1 MGRRATRHDGGVT
14 TPGTVLDLWARAH
27 LPDVLGSAGVGLW
40 AFELVSQRVHW
51 SRTAYEMHRIPPGT
65 PLSYVDVMRMS
76 DPAEHARMNAMVER
90 ACRNGEAFEL
100 ENQVTDASGR
110 TIWVRSRGKL
120 IDADVG
126 PVLLGTMID
135 VSAQRETFGRYEQQ
149 RAFVDRL
156 LATLPDLVYVFDLAS
171 GRNVF
176 TNRGALDGLDCGD
189 DPAAA
194 VGEQQFHTMVVDEDR
209 TLLAAH
215 VERMHELGPGRA
227 LSVEYRIRDP
237 RGNTR
242 WIQSRDAWLE
252 SDERGELRSLI
263 GVARDVTATRV
274 AEQERRALEEQ
285 LSHQQRLQVIGQLA
299 GGIAHDFNNLLM
311 ALHGFLDRVE
321 RGDAGLRSEA
331 LDRMR
336 DVLDRARRLTTKL
349 TTFGGAQPM
358 HPQTVDVVALIGG
371 LQGVLRELLDE
382 RIAFE
387 VAVAPGPLWVVLDP
401 TQLEQIVVN
410 LVVNARDALH
420 EGGTIRLRVGRDPSD
435 GSVSLRVSDDGVG
448 MSAEVQGKVF
458 EPFFTTRASKG
469 GTGLGLSI
477 VRAAVR
483 AAGGRIEL
491 QSSLGRGTEIAV
503 WFPSADAEQPRG
515 EDHGADAAA
524 SLRTATGPA
533 VPEPAAPLRV
543 LLVEDDVDVR
553 ESLVLALRSRG
564 FEVEPHGSAESAL
577 RELHG
582 APAPDVLVTDGNLP
596 GRSGGELARELR
608 GRWPQLPVVVLSGY
622 EASATA
628 NALPEGARFLG
639 KPVPVRELVATLRA
653 AVAAT
658 QSHAATR

>member
-1 MGRRATRHDGGVT
+1 
-14 TPGTVLDLWARAH
+14 VLDLWASAH

-40 AFELVSQRVHW
+40 AFELASQRVHW
-51 SRTAYEMHRIPPGT
+51 SRIAYEMHRIPPAT

-76 DPAEHARMNAMVER
+76 DPADHAPMNAMVER
-90 ACRNGEAFEL
+90 ACRSGEAFEL
-100 ENQVTDASGR
+100 ENQVTDPGGR
-110 TIWVRSRGKL
+110 TFWVRSRGKL
-120 IDADVG
+120 IDSDVG

-135 VSAQRETFGRYEQQ
+135 VTAQRETLARYEQQ

-156 LATLPDLVYVFDLAS
+156 LATLPDLVYVLDLAS
-171 GRNVF
+171 GQHVF
-176 TNRGALDGLDCGD
+176 TNRGALDVLGSRGD
-189 DPAAA
+189 GAA
-194 VGEQQFHTMVVDEDR
+194 VVGEPQFHTMVVDEDR
-209 TLLAAH
+209 PLLEAH
-215 VERMHELGPGRA
+215 IERMQQIGPGRA

-252 SDERGELRSLI
+252 SDERGELKSLI

-285 LSHQQRLQVIGQLA
+285 LAHQQRLQVIGQLA

-321 RGDAGLRSEA
+321 SGDAERRVEA
-331 LDRMR
+331 LERMR

-358 HPQTVDVVALIGG
+358 HPQTVDVVALVGG

-382 RIAFE
+382 RIAFDVD
-387 VAVAPGPLWVVLDP
+387 VAAPPLWVVLDP

-420 EGGTIRLRVGRDPSD
+420 EGGTIRLRVGRDPGD

-448 MSAEVQGKVF
+448 MSPEVQGKVF

-469 GTGLGLSI
+469 GTGLGLAI

-491 QSSLGRGTEIAV
+491 QSSLGEGTEISV
-503 WFPSADAEQPRG
+503 WFPSADAESRSRGDLGAQVVAPPR
-515 EDHGADAAA
+515 AAA
-524 SLRTATGPA
+524 AAAGA
-533 VPEPAAPLRV
+533 EPAPSLRV

-564 FEVEPHGSAESAL
+564 FEVEPHASAESAL
-577 RELHG
+577 RELEG

-639 KPVPVRELVATLRA
+639 KPVPVRELVATVRS

-658 QSHAATR
+658 KGLAATR